1 MRTIIFVASACAFLA
16 GCEERPKEMK
26 LPSGTW
32 NCSSG
37 VLDRGDEPVRE
48 FVLKI
53 EGERF
58 SFPDGDPTYKQKS
71 VTRKNG
77 EEPPHSGVL
86 QIGPSRD
93 FDKNISP
100 PGGSRTHII
109 LMDKEAPTQSQWY
122 YVEYNGA
129 RPAEIFYLDKAI
141 LKDPPPYDGLIR
153 SARCK
158 LG

>member
-1 MRTIIFVASACAFLA
+1 MRNISLLVAATAVVS
-16 GCEERPKEMK
+16 GCEEPPKEMK

-32 NCSSG
+32 NCESA

-48 FVLKI
+48 FALKI
-53 EGERF
+53 EGDRF
-58 SFPDGDPTYKQKS
+58 SFPDGDPTYKQQS
-71 VTRKNG
+71 VSRTDGKD
-77 EEPPHSGVL
+77 PAHSGVL
-86 QIGPSRD
+86 KVGPSRD

-109 LMDKEAPTQSQWY
+109 LMDKEAPTQSKWY
-122 YVEYNGA
+122 YVEYNGS

-141 LKDPPPYDGLIR
+141 LKDPPPTDGLIR